1 MHFQSHTDKGDGDSL
16 LKTMIHRLYALLS
29 ATEVFIAER
38 AKFFPLL
45 SRLDHTASLI
55 DSAVNIF
62 LIWKFFRQQMRK
74 KKQW

>member
-38 AKFFPLL
+38 AKL
-45 SRLDHTASLI
+45 
-55 DSAVNIF
+55 
-62 LIWKFFRQQMRK
+62 
-74 KKQW
+74 